1 MTADPQAKPVT
12 GAEVA
17 EQAVEDFVSFYNPA
31 AGFQLRLG
39 FSGTNLARCVGI
51 GRSGGIVMSE
61 DFKSQPVESLE
72 DLAFVLLIFGH
83 EVAHYVH
90 LHNAAD
96 QLPSVDDRSLEDW
109 ADFYGA
115 KVMMTLTACGTR
127 TGPLFQRLKGTASV
141 DEVYVEIGNALAKLA
156 QSVFPTSSNSYS
168 TPLTRVGH
176 CVCGILSF
184 VDAMCGTK
192 SLERSVAIQR
202 LLYRNHLLHHLMIE
216 QGQAYLKDDSPARS
230 LAIHRGLQP
239 TSAGITPGL
248 QSEFEY
254 FLRTCFD
261 NDDDRIAHNAEAALA
276 ELVRQGLEV

>member
-12 GAEVA
+12 AAEVA

-39 FSGTNLARCVGI
+39 FRGTTLARCVGI
-51 GRSGGIVMSE
+51 GASGGIVMSE

-72 DLAFVLLIFGH
+72 DLAFVLLILGH

-90 LHNAAD
+90 LHNAAE
-96 QLPSVDDRSLEDW
+96 QLPSVDNRSLEDW

-115 KVMMTLTACGTR
+115 KVMMTLTACGSR
-127 TGPLFQRLKGTASV
+127 TGPLFQRLQGTASV
-141 DEVYVEIGNALAKLA
+141 DEAYVEIGNALAKLA
-156 QSVFPTSSNSYS
+156 HSVFPTSSSSYS

-176 CVCGILSF
+176 YVCGILSF
-184 VDAMCGTK
+184 VDAMGGTK
-192 SLERSVAIQR
+192 NLARSVAIQR
-202 LLYRNHLLHHLMIE
+202 LLYRNHLLHRLMIE
-216 QGQAYLKDDSPARS
+216 QGQTYLKDDTPDRS

-248 QSEFEY
+248 EPEFEH
-254 FLRTCFD
+254 FLRTSFD
-261 NDDDRIAHNAEAALA
+261 NDDDRIARNAEAALA